1 MNEIKSIAVVCGGDS
16 GEYEI
21 SVKSAEVVV
30 KNLDPTKYKA
40 YLIFISGRDWYHH
53 DSAGNK
59 FQVDKNDFSILIN
72 DQKITFDAV
81 FNAIHGTPGED
92 GKLLGYL
99 DMMKIPYTSCSMVT
113 SAMTFHKDYCK
124 RVVKT
129 HGVKVA
135 DSVLI
140 SKSHIPTVEEIIKTT
155 GLPAFVKPNN
165 GGSSVG
171 VSKVKT
177 AEEMMPAIEKALL
190 EDGEVLVESFV
201 AGREIGCGVM
211 ESKGRMIVF
220 PITEIVSKKEFF
232 DYEAKYTEGMSDE
245 ITPAPVDEE
254 TETLIK
260 ATGAYLYQRI
270 GCKGFVRFDF
280 ILTPKDLYF
289 LEVNTVPGISPA
301 SIIPKQAGIMG
312 ISLEQLFGMAL
323 ENII

>member
-1 MNEIKSIAVVCGGDS
+1 MKSIAVVCGGDS

-21 SVKSAEVVV
+21 SVKSGNVVA
-30 KNLDPTKYKA
+30 KHLNPTRYKA
-40 YLIFISGRDWYHH
+40 YLLFISGREWYYQ
-53 DSAGNK
+53 DGDGNR
-59 FQVDKNDFSILIN
+59 FQVDKNDFSISVGN
-72 DQKITFDAV
+72 EKIIFDAV

-92 GKLLGYL
+92 GKFLGYL
-99 DMMKIPYTSCSMVT
+99 DMMKIPYTSCSMAT
-113 SAMTFHKDYCK
+113 SAITFHKDYCK
-124 RVVKT
+124 RIVKT

-135 DSVLI
+135 ESILL
-140 SKSHIPTVEEIIKTT
+140 SKNHLPAMEEIIKTT

-177 AEEMMPAIEKALL
+177 LDELLPAIEKAMH
-190 EDGEVLVESFV
+190 EDTEVLVEAFIG
-201 AGREIGCGVM
+201 GREIGCGVL

-245 ITPAPVDEE
+245 ITPAVVDEE
-254 TETLIK
+254 TETYIK

-280 ILTPKDLYF
+280 ILTPKDLFF

-301 SIIPKQAGIMG
+301 SIIPKQAAFMG
-312 ISLEQLFGMAL
+312 ISLEQLFDMTL

>member
-1 MNEIKSIAVVCGGDS
+1 MKTIAVVCGGDS

-21 SVKSAEVVV
+21 SVKSGNVVV
-30 KNLDPTKYKA
+30 KHLNPSKYNA
-40 YLIFISGRDWYHH
+40 YLIFISGREWYHQ
-53 DSAGNK
+53 DTVGIRYP
-59 FQVDKNDFSILIN
+59 VDKNDFSINLDGN
-72 DQKITFDAV
+72 KITFDAV

-99 DMMKIPYTSCSMVT
+99 DMMQIPYTSSSMVT
-113 SAMTFHKDYCK
+113 SAITFHKDYCK

-135 DSVLI
+135 ESLLI
-140 SKSHIPTVEEIIKTT
+140 NKNHIPAVEEIIKIT

-177 AEEMMPAIEKALL
+177 VEEMMPAIEKALH
-190 EDGEVLVESFV
+190 EDVEALVETYI

-232 DYEAKYTEGMSDE
+232 DYEAKYTDGMSDE
-245 ITPAPVDEE
+245 ITPAPVNEE

-270 GCKGFVRFDF
+270 GCRGFVRFDF

-289 LEVNTVPGISPA
+289 LEVNIVPGISPA

-312 ISLEQLFGMAL
+312 ISLEQLFDMVL
-323 ENII
+323 ENILS